1 MVWGDLEEGRSR
13 TLRCS
18 WGWCGGPVDEVR
30 YRDPEVAVDRHD
42 LPLEHRA
49 VGSCTA
55 HRKLVDVHS
64 GPTCFVTEGA
74 GINTKAPSERRRNFK
89 GAELARG
96 WRVTAVP
103 RIAADQLQVR
113 VVPEGN
119 SCIAGAQ
126 SLMGTAQFGGQAR
139 SRLKPKDEVVQVRI
153 CDRNV
158 VE

>member
-1 MVWGDLEEGRSR
+1 MVRGDLEECRSR
-13 TLRCS
+13 TLRYRWRGCA
-18 WGWCGGPVDEVR
+18 GPVDEVR

-49 VGSCTA
+49 VGSRTA
-55 HRKLVDVHS
+55 HGKLADVHS
-64 GPTCFVTEGA
+64 GTTCLITEGA
-74 GINTKAPSERRRNFK
+74 GINTKAPSERRGNFK

-96 WRVTAVP
+96 WRVTAAL

-126 SLMGTAQFGGQAR
+126 SLMGTA
-139 SRLKPKDEVVQVRI
+139 
-153 CDRNV
+153 
-158 VE
+158 